1 MLRKNMT
8 ALNSPKTFYHYCIPV
23 VAQYN
28 CFSDL
33 SLILADLFN
42 ISLKKSH
49 FSYCWRVLFA
59 VFVLKNNR
67 ERSMIRHNHSVSLP
81 FVISKIFEE
90 LLKSR
95 ITDLL
100 GKCFLW
106 IQIWF
111 QVISFD
117 WGSFDRC
124 SWYNCLVFLVLLFQ
138 ETLQIYYLLLKS
150 LYLI

>member
-1 MLRKNMT
+1 MRAEILSATFNLYDSGIFPHDFCSRINLKLHNVSVILEMFRKNMT

-49 FSYCWRVLFA
+49 FSYCLRVLFV

-67 ERSMIRHNHSVSLP
+67 ERSMIRHNHFVSLP

-100 GKCFLW
+100 GKCFL
-106 IQIWF
+106 
-111 QVISFD
+111 
-117 WGSFDRC
+117 
-124 SWYNCLVFLVLLFQ
+124 
-138 ETLQIYYLLLKS
+138 
-150 LYLI
+150 